1 MAYRERLDISRSKL
15 RSAISNGRSLLTGID
30 ARSAPARRYRDVSDA
45 IAQDLGGHNFLTQSQ
60 LHLIRSAAGLVVL
73 REHLDAQVLSD
84 ERIDTT
90 EYTRIVNSLRRV
102 LTTLGLERMPRDVTP
117 DLNSYIAKKA
127 RRVQPE
133 DDELEENAE

>member
-1 MAYRERLDISRSKL
+1 MAHRERFDISRSKL

-45 IAQDLGGHNFLTQSQ
+45 IAQDLGGHNFLTQGQ

-73 REHLDAQVLSD
+73 REHLDAKVLSD

-102 LTTLGLERMPRDVTP
+102 LTTLGLDRVPRDVTP
-117 DLNSYIAKKA
+117 DLKTYISRNAK
-127 RRVQPE
+127 RTDTE
-133 DDELEENAE
+133 DDEMEDAE